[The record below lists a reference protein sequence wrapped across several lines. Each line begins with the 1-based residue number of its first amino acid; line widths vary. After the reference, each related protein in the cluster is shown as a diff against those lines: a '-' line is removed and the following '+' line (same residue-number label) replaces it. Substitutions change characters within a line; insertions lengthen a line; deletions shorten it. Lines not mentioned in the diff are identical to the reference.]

1 MIISSSAMREDR
13 NILKLV
19 SEALNKVNAAI
30 GSVVG
35 PEAAFASLVTLEGL
49 YQDVYEM
56 MQRAYYFVSDEWE
69 RIEKNSARLYELS
82 MFMNDYDTFRRNVIM
97 FDDWRIDNQSYSGDC
112 DVAMDLILLV
122 GEWDRRFSYVFNFIR
137 KDNDGVGGMP
147 CLKGLA
153 SRLSGFMYGYDDEVL
168 SRAILHKDF
177 PVLKGT
183 WTGRKNEATYFGKH
197 FHLSCE
203 EMNMLFAFAG
213 KDRRSMKLHYTRN
226 DDDKII
232 SSDRIAMILSD
243 YRI

>member
-13 NILKLV
+13 NILELV
-19 SEALNKVNAAI
+19 SKALNKENAAI
-30 GSVVG
+30 GSFVG

-49 YQDVYEM
+49 YQDVYEK
-56 MQRAYYFVSDEWE
+56 MQRAYNFVSDEWE

-82 MFMNDYDTFRRNVIM
+82 MFMNDYDAFRKNVIM

-112 DVAMDLILLV
+112 DVAMDLMLLV
-122 GEWDRRFSYVFNFIR
+122 GEWDRRFSYVFSFIR
-137 KDNDGVGGMP
+137 KDDDGAVRRP
-147 CLKGLA
+147 SLEWLA
-153 SRLSGFMYGYDDEVL
+153 SRLSGFVYGYDDDVL
-168 SRAILHKDF
+168 SRAILYRDF
-177 PVLKGT
+177 PALKGT

>member
-13 NILKLV
+13 NILELV
-19 SEALNKVNAAI
+19 SKALNEVNAAI

-49 YQDVYEM
+49 YLDVCEK

-82 MFMNDYDTFRRNVIM
+82 MFMNDYDTFRKNVIL
-97 FDDWRIDNQSYSGDC
+97 FDDWRIDNQSYNGEC
-112 DVAMDLILLV
+112 DVAMDLMLLV

-137 KDNDGVGGMP
+137 KDDGGDNRRP
-147 CLKGLA
+147 SLKGLA

-168 SRAILHKDF
+168 SRAILYKDF
-177 PVLKGT
+177 PALKGT

-232 SSDRIAMILSD
+232 SSDMIAMILSD

>member
-1 MIISSSAMREDR
+1 MREDR
-13 NILKLV
+13 NILERV
-19 SEALNKVNAAI
+19 SRALNEVNAAI

-35 PEAAFASLVTLEGL
+35 PEAAFASLVTLEVL
-49 YQDVYEM
+49 YQDVYEK

-69 RIEKNSARLYELS
+69 RIEKNSARLYKLS
-82 MFMNDYDTFRRNVIM
+82 MFMNDYDAFRKNVII

-112 DVAMDLILLV
+112 DVAMDLMLLV

-137 KDNDGVGGMP
+137 KDDGGDNRRP
-147 CLKGLA
+147 SLKGLA
-153 SRLSGFMYGYDDEVL
+153 SRLSGFMYGYNDEVL
-168 SRAILHKDF
+168 SRAILYKDF
-177 PVLKGT
+177 PALKGT

>member
-13 NILKLV
+13 NILELV
-19 SEALNKVNAAI
+19 SKALNEVNAAI

-49 YQDVYEM
+49 YLDVCEK

-82 MFMNDYDTFRRNVIM
+82 MFMNDYDTFRKNVIL
-97 FDDWRIDNQSYSGDC
+97 FDDWRIDNQSYNGEC
-112 DVAMDLILLV
+112 DVAMDLMLLV

-137 KDNDGVGGMP
+137 KDDGGDNRRP
-147 CLKGLA
+147 SLKGLA
-153 SRLSGFMYGYDDEVL
+153 SRLSGFMYGYDDEDL
-168 SRAILHKDF
+168 SRAILYKDF
-177 PVLKGT
+177 PALKGT

>member
-13 NILKLV
+13 NILELV
-19 SEALNKVNAAI
+19 SETLNKVNAAI

-35 PEAAFASLVTLEGL
+35 PEAAFASLVMLEGL
-49 YQDVYEM
+49 YQDVREK

-69 RIEKNSARLYELS
+69 RIEKNSARLYELT
-82 MFMNDYDTFRRNVIM
+82 MFMNDYDAFRRNVIM
-97 FDDWRIDNQSYSGDC
+97 LDDWRIDKQLCSDEC
-112 DVAMDLILLV
+112 DVAMDLMLLI
-122 GEWDRRFSYVFNFIR
+122 GKWDKRFSYVFDFIR
-137 KDNDGVGGMP
+137 KDHDGDVRRTS
-147 CLKGLA
+147 LKGLA

-177 PVLKGT
+177 PALKGT

-197 FHLSCE
+197 FHLTCE

-232 SSDRIAMILSD
+232 SSDKIATILSD

>member
-1 MIISSSAMREDR
+1 MIISTSAMREDR
-13 NILKLV
+13 NILELV
-19 SEALNKVNAAI
+19 SEDLNKVNAVI
-30 GSVVG
+30 GSIVG
-35 PEAAFASLVTLEGL
+35 PEAAFASLVMLEGL
-49 YQDVYEM
+49 YHEVREKLK
-56 MQRAYYFVSDEWE
+56 RAYYFVGDEWE
-69 RIEKNSARLYELS
+69 SIEKNSVRLHELS
-82 MFMNDYDTFRRNVIM
+82 MFMDDYDTFRKNVIM
-97 FDDWRIDNQSYSGDC
+97 FDDWRIDNESYNGDC
-112 DVAMDLILLV
+112 DIAMDLMLLV
-122 GEWDRRFSYVFNFIR
+122 GEWDKRFSYVFNFIR
-137 KDNDGVGGMP
+137 KDSEGPGRRVN
-147 CLKGLA
+147 LKGLA
-153 SRLSGFMYGYDDEVL
+153 SRLSGFMYGYDDDIL

-203 EMNMLFAFAG
+203 EMNMLFAFVG